1 MQTMQH
7 RNLLILGLAL
17 PLLVAGCLSPTRPDL
32 RRLYALQSDDSVQ
45 QPPVVV
51 IHGSMGARLSK
62 GANGREFWPGSI
74 FRILFSDYPELALD
88 IDADTL
94 APRKGDVLPS
104 GITDQIAGRDFYGR
118 ILQTLGDAGGF
129 ARGEPGVAAHPG
141 EKRYYVFMYDWR
153 KDSVENARHLDA
165 YIEQIRKDFDDP
177 NLKVDIVAHSL
188 GGLITRYYAR
198 YGTVDVLDDNKFPV
212 NNHGAERIRR
222 VVLLGTPSLGS
233 VEAIK
238 VIVDGQPVGLRK
250 ILPETVTTFPSV
262 YQVLPHPINIWLV
275 DAEGKQVR
283 QDLFDVSFWQRFQLS
298 VFNPEVIDR
307 IMKQYDTPEESQRRV
322 ELLQRYFAKYIE
334 RARRFVWS
342 LTVPADELPIRYIV
356 FGSDCHPTSARVLV
370 EDVDGVSI
378 LRFDPKKVRN
388 RVPGVDYE
396 TLMMEPGDGIVTRAS
411 LMARRSLNPQ
421 VPRHEW
427 SNFPLDYV
435 FFLCEAHS
443 QMTGNIN
450 FADNLLNALLSADA
464 T

>member
-1 MQTMQH
+1 MQL
-7 RNLLILGLAL
+7 RNFSIIVLVLFS
-17 PLLVAGCLSPTRPDL
+17 LVAACQGPPRPDL
-32 RRLYALQSDDSVQ
+32 QRLYALQSDDSIQ

-51 IHGSMGARLSK
+51 IHGSMGARLS
-62 GANGREFWPGSI
+62 ASATGRETWTGSM
-74 FRILFSDYPELALD
+74 FRILFGNYTELTLD
-88 IDADTL
+88 IDPDTL
-94 APRKGDVLPS
+94 TPMASDLLPS

-118 ILQTLGDAGGF
+118 ILRTLDNAGGF
-129 ARGEPGVAAHPG
+129 VRGEPGVDARPG
-141 EKRYYVFMYDWR
+141 EKRYYVFKYDWR
-153 KDSVENARHLDA
+153 QDNIENARHLDA
-165 YIEQIRKDFDDP
+165 YIEQIRKDYDDP

-198 YGTVDVLDDNKFPV
+198 YGTVDVLDDNSFPV

-250 ILPETVTTFPSV
+250 MPPETVVTFPSV
-262 YQVLPHPINIWLV
+262 YQVLPHPINNWLV
-275 DAEGKQVR
+275 NTEGEQVQ

-298 VFNPEVIDR
+298 VFDPKVIER
-307 IMKQYDTPEESQRRV
+307 IRKQYDTPEEGQRRV

-342 LTVPADELPIRYIV
+342 LTVPADELPIRYIL
-356 FGSDCHPTSARVLV
+356 FGSDCYLTSARVLV
-370 EDVDGVSI
+370 EQIDGASV
-378 LRFDPKKVRN
+378 LRFDPKEVRN

-411 LMARRSLNPQ
+411 LLARRTLNPQ
-421 VPRHEW
+421 VPRHKY
-427 SNFPLDYV
+427 SNFPIDYV

-443 QMTGNIN
+443 QMTGTIN
-450 FADNLLNALLSADA
+450 FEDNLLNAILSADPN
-464 T
+464 